1 MGRTL
6 LGSLA
11 SAAAGI
17 ANKTPVPFA
26 PNTAR
31 AGLGFG
37 YARPA
42 GQVAQMR
49 AMGGSST
56 LFAIVDRITTTYA
69 GVEWKLYRS
78 ATSGR
83 DEDRVEV
90 TRHAALD
97 LWNSPNRH
105 MTGPAFRES
114 AQQHEELTGEQ
125 WWVIASHENST
136 LPLELWP
143 VRPDR
148 MEPVPDQDEFLVGY
162 VYTGPSGERIPLGV
176 DEVIFLRRPNPLD
189 PYRGMGAVQTI
200 LMDIDATRASAEWNA
215 NFFRNSAEPGGIVE
229 VDRRLSDDEFE
240 EFRTRWSEQH
250 RGVSNA
256 HRVGVLENGLKWI
269 DRKYSMRDM
278 QFTELRGVNREIIR
292 EALGFPKPMLGSTDD
307 VNRANAEAAGFVFA
321 RWLIQPRL
329 ERVRDMLNTRL
340 LPLYGATGKG
350 LEFDFVSPVPE
361 DKEADASV
369 LQKRALAA
377 ATLQGAGYA
386 AIDVLKVTDLPD
398 MGARTPQEQLLVDI
412 VRGAPST
419 APVILPLLGF
429 DLPEGFGTEQGAQ
442 PSNRWSP
449 PGWASDDIEAA
460 QRWVAVCEDDE
471 NTCRPCSA
479 NNGKTYKNRQQAY
492 EDYPGGE
499 GYVRCEGVQY
509 GNACRCKVV
518 KRGRKGEGE

>member
-6 LGSLA
+6 LGALA
-11 SAAAGI
+11 SAVGTI
-17 ANKTPVPFA
+17 ANKAPIPF
-26 PNTAR
+26 TSTTGR
-31 AGLGFG
+31 TTLGAG

-56 LFAIVDRITTTYA
+56 LFAIVERIVSTYA
-69 GVEWKLYRS
+69 AAEWKLYRTT
-78 ATSGR
+78 ASGR

-97 LWNSPNRH
+97 LWSKPNAH

-125 WWVIASHENST
+125 WWVIACHEGSS

-148 MEPVPDQDEFLVGY
+148 MEPVPDAEEFLVGY
-162 VYTGPSGERIPLGV
+162 VYTSPSGERIPLRT

-200 LMDIDATRASAEWNA
+200 LTDIDATRASAEWNA
-215 NFFRNSAEPGGIVE
+215 NFFRNSAEPGGVVE
-229 VDRRLSDDEFE
+229 VDRRLSDDEFT
-240 EFRTRWSEQH
+240 EFTTRWGEQH

-256 HRVGVLENGLKWI
+256 HRVAVLENGLKWV

-292 EALGFPKPMLGSTDD
+292 EALGFPKPMLGATDD

-329 ERVRDMLNTRL
+329 ERVREILNTRL
-340 LPLYGATGKG
+340 LPLYGATARG

-361 DKEADASV
+361 DKEADADV
-369 LQKRALAA
+369 LVKRTQAA
-377 ATLQGAGYA
+377 AALRAAGFSPE
-386 AIDVLKVTDLPD
+386 DVLSAVDLPA
-398 MGARTPQEQLLVDI
+398 MASRTAEEQLLVDVLI
-412 VRGAPST
+412 GAPST
-419 APVILPLLGF
+419 APLILPMLGF
-429 DLPEGFGTEQGAQ
+429 DLPSEAGTLATQ
-442 PSNRWSP
+442 PSNSWAP
-449 PGWASDDIEAA
+449 PGWAVPEIEAA
-460 QRWVAVCEDDE
+460 QRWVVVAQDDDDTCDPCRE
-471 NTCRPCSA
+471 ND
-479 NNGKTYKNRQQAY
+479 GKTYKNRGDAY
-492 EDYPGGE
+492 KDYPGGS
-499 GYVRCEGVQY
+499 GYVNCVGAKY
-509 GNACRCKVV
+509 GNDCRCRVI
-518 KRGRKGEGE
+518 KRGRKGEGS